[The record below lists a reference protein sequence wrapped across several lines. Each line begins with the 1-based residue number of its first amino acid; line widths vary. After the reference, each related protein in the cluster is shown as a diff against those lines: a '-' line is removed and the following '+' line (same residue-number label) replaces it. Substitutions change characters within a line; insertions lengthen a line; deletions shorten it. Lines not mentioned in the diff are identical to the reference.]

1 MAVVTL
7 ARVRPDSTKERP
19 LRKDAQRNR
28 QRIIDAARDLFAQKG
43 LEPSLNDV
51 AHHARV
57 GVGTVYRRFATKE
70 SLLEAIFEEGLNEL
84 SALAERAAL
93 QQDSWQG
100 FAWFVEQMCQL
111 TATDRGLREVAFSKS
126 CAGDRVNSA
135 QERLV
140 PALNKL
146 VERAQ
151 ADGHLR
157 PEIAAPDMPIL
168 GLLAGTVSEFAGA
181 VNTELWRRYV
191 ALLIDGLRCRPEQTR
206 LPVDALSEAELDL
219 AMHTWE
225 PAGAPAV
232 TNR

>member
-7 ARVRPDSTKERP
+7 GHVRPDSAKERP

-43 LEPSLNDV
+43 IEPSLNDV

-70 SLLEAIFEEGLNEL
+70 ELLEAIFSDGINQLSTFAEL
-84 SALAERAAL
+84 AAR
-93 QQDSWQG
+93 QEDSWQG

-111 TATDRGLREVAFSKS
+111 TATDRGLREIAFSKS
-126 CAGDRVNSA
+126 CAGDRVSAA

-157 PEIAAPDMPIL
+157 PEIAAPDMPVL
-168 GLLAGTVSEFAGA
+168 GLLAGTVSEFAGP
-181 VNTELWRRYV
+181 VNSELWRRYV
-191 ALLIDGLRCRPEQTR
+191 ALFIDGLRCRTGQTR
-206 LPVDALSEAELDL
+206 LPVDALSETELDL

-232 TNR
+232 TPR